1 MWYKYACSSSEES
14 LSRYFLIVNM
24 KAAIRRAFGKLR
36 KLLCVRACDEEETV
50 PVVVE
55 DEMRARD
62 RLALKQFFARRGV
75 TWPARQK
82 MEQQPP
88 WTVKLRKLYPEPQPN
103 LLKDQ
108 RAAMAGRSR
117 CSTCTQISLNST
129 VEHHQN
135 GPFQG
140 QSNLPDRTQFI
151 VSYATRLR
159 FFL

>member
-1 MWYKYACSSSEES
+1 
-14 LSRYFLIVNM
+14 M

-88 WTVKLRKLYPEPQPN
+88 WTVKLRKLYPDLSEF
-103 LLKDQ
+103 
-108 RAAMAGRSR
+108 
-117 CSTCTQISLNST
+117 TQIPESGNGWQVKMLN
-129 VEHHQN
+129 
-135 GPFQG
+135 
-140 QSNLPDRTQFI
+140 LYPDLSEF
-151 VSYATRLR
+151 YC
-159 FFL
+159 